1 MNKDLESLVKL
12 QKLDGQIVELQ
23 KEAQEYRD
31 ATKKWRSE
39 FDDKNNDYTK
49 NKTLYDEMRKEQ
61 KRTELDAMEVD
72 VHMEKLKS
80 KMYEVKSQKEM
91 DAWEANMSKSKIK
104 KSELEEKSIKL
115 LDDIEKL
122 KARIEA
128 DGEAIQKEEKE
139 LSEVENEYKERI
151 AAKDGEIK
159 ELNAAKQEVF
169 SAMDPYWM
177 GQYKRLNSRG
187 NAIIKLE
194 KGICQ
199 GCFMKVT
206 PQINSEVRKNDKIIR
221 CENCARILYSE
232 E

>member
-12 QKLDGQIVELQ
+12 QKLDSQITELK
-23 KEAQEYRD
+23 KEAMEYRD

-39 FDDKNNDYTK
+39 FDEKKTDYVK
-49 NKTLYDEMRKEQ
+49 NKTLYDDIRKEQ
-61 KRTELDAMEVD
+61 KRTELDAMD
-72 VHMEKLKS
+72 TDGHMEKLKQ

-91 DAWEANMSKSKIK
+91 DAWEDNMSKSKIK

-122 KARIEA
+122 KARIES
-128 DGEAIQKEEKE
+128 DGAAIQSEEKE
-139 LSEVENEYKERI
+139 LFEVENEYKERI
-151 AAKDGEIK
+151 AAKDQEISG
-159 ELNAAKQEVF
+159 LNTAKQEVF
-169 SAMDPYWM
+169 AAMDPYWM

-187 NAIIKLE
+187 NAIVKVE